1 MSVMTRQGQ
10 IGTLGVLDLVSDL
23 FTSSPKEG
31 FSRDEVLILLN
42 EVKNN
47 PAIFDPS
54 IVAEWDRNDDA
65 ALGEHGG

>member
-10 IGTLGVLDLVSDL
+10 IGALGVLDLVSDL

-42 EVKNN
+42 EVRNN
-47 PAIFDPS
+47 PAVFDPA
-54 IVAEWDRNDDA
+54 VMAEWDRNDA
-65 ALGEHGG
+65 EARGEHGG